1 MFPVH
6 PLLVSVILKYN
17 SYVVVYS
24 KSRRAF
30 NVSEAVDVVI
40 EGND

>member
-6 PLLVSVILKYN
+6 PLLVSVILRYN
-17 SYVVVYS
+17 SYDVVDS

-30 NVSEAVDVVI
+30 RVSEAVDVVI
-40 EGND
+40 EVND